1 MTTTARPSRQG
12 TTPDSFLNGAHVL
25 QPAQGWYA
33 DPACAGDARW
43 WDGRAWGVQSHPDTV
58 AVRAFQHQETLNEHV
73 HDAIDRLWLA
83 KLDLLLQIKGA
94 QPVSQQQPVT
104 TAAAPRPMRSVV
116 PAALAAFG
124 SDLATRIITERNGG
138 STWQAIADRLNL
150 DAVPTAR
157 GGSQWRIRTVQ
168 NAAGHVRPTPRTGAS
183 TRTGRRPDALAI
195 A

>member
-1 MTTTARPSRQG
+1 MRPSRQG
-12 TTPDSFLNGAHVL
+12 TTPASFLNGAHVL

-43 WDGRAWGVQSHPDTV
+43 WDGQSWGVQSHPDTI
-58 AVRAFQHQETLNEHV
+58 ATLAFQHQETLNEHV

-83 KLDLLLQIKGA
+83 KLDRLLQVRNA
-94 QPVSQQQPVT
+94 EPACRLPVVATP
-104 TAAAPRPMRSVV
+104 APPLRTRSVL
-116 PAALAAFG
+116 PAALAAFAA
-124 SDLATRIITERNGG
+124 DLAMRITTERDGG

-168 NAAGHVRPTPRTGAS
+168 NAAGHVRPTARTG
-183 TRTGRRPDALAI
+183 TGVRTGRRRDALAV